1 MIGRIIV
8 AILIGVVV
16 WLVCIF
22 GGALLVSL
30 GVPVLKTLGN
40 LLRDYAVIIGV
51 LAAALAFFTGWS
63 PIGPRA

>member
-16 WLVCIF
+16 WLLCVF

-30 GVPVLKTLGN
+30 GIPVLKTLGS
-40 LLRDYAVIIGV
+40 LLQDYAIIIGAV
-51 LAAALAFFTGWS
+51 GGLLAFFTGWN
-63 PIGPRA
+63 PLGGRV